1 MEEGRMDQILELSDV
16 SVAFNTRQVVQDIN
30 ITLDNGQIAALI
42 GPSGCGK
49 TTLLRVVAGIIPR
62 KIPATFRGSVSV
74 LGKGI
79 DDLKIGDLDM
89 VFQEGSILQWRDA
102 VSNVRL
108 PLELNAN
115 GLSKKSPEE
124 LLRVT
129 GLADFT
135 HSFPRELSGGMKQ
148 RVNLAS
154 ALITGPKLL
163 LMDEPFA
170 NLDSLTKE
178 SMWQLVGK
186 LIEEGF
192 IKAALLVT
200 HSIEEAV
207 VLADT
212 VHIMSSQP
220 GTIVESM
227 KVSLQRPRIDKNG
240 LFIGGFGD
248 VANEIRYVIRH
259 GGLR

>member
-1 MEEGRMDQILELSDV
+1 MDQILELSDV